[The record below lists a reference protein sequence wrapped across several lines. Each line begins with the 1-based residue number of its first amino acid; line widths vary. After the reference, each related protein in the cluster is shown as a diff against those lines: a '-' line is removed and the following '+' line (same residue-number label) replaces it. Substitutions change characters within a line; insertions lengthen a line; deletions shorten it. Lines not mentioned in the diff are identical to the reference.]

1 MPYLYIVRCN
11 FARADLEQ
19 SWNDWYSGAKIGQL
33 LAKPLFRAVQRFRLS
48 SGSGRPYLALWQVA
62 SPDAFTTRE
71 YTSDWGFAEWR
82 PYIVDW
88 SRDLFDA
95 TSTPDAAFAVPLH
108 GALQAISFDGMDVDR
123 ARAARNAIAARADT
137 MWFDSAG
144 LDRHTAMIG
153 LRRFADA
160 TTAQSSS
167 PGSLPAGVQAGIY
180 RPISELCTVAARP

>member
-11 FARADLEQ
+11 FTRADLEQ
-19 SWNDWYSGAKIGQL
+19 SWNDWYSGDKVRQL
-33 LAKPLFRAVQRFRLS
+33 LAKPLFRAIQRFRLS
-48 SGSGRPYLALWQVA
+48 SGTGRTYLALWQVA
-62 SPDAFTTRE
+62 SPDAFKTRE

-95 TSTPDAAFAVPLH
+95 TSAPDAAFAVAPD
-108 GALQAISFDGMDVDR
+108 GALQAISFDGMDAHR
-123 ARAARNAIAARADT
+123 ARAARDAIRQRADT

-160 TTAQSSS
+160 TTAQSVSG
-167 PGSLPAGVQAGIY
+167 PLPAGVQAGIY
-180 RPISELCTVAARP
+180 RPICELQAAARPA